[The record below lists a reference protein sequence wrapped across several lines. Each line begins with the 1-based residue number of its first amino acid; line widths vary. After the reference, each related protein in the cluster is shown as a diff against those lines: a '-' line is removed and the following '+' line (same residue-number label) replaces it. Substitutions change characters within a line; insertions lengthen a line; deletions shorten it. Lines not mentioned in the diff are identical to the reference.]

1 MGADYTS
8 LPLEEI
14 RASDA
19 IKVVMAKAKGISLI
33 VVPCWWDGQASRFIP
48 YLDSHT
54 CLQIFMQFDG
64 NYSHRS
70 ARLVDA
76 RKYRQG

>member
-1 MGADYTS
+1 VGADYTS

-54 CLQIFMQFDG
+54 CLHIMQFDG

-70 ARLVDA
+70 TRIVDP
-76 RKYRQG
+76 RKDRQG